1 MPPSWLLCTPGSD
14 CPGSQHFFSRLT
26 LPHPTPAAAPT
37 SSSVRGSSLP
47 YPISETTLQSKRLS
61 WEVEVP
67 KYCPPPRTACLLKSV
82 CLMITPV
89 VPPGKS
95 SHMPA
100 NPSEAGKYTGLSR
113 VLLTSAV
120 IAGEG
125 VVREGE
131 GAAGYQD
138 FNTKAGPSHSYCQTQ
153 RSVQPVH

>member
-1 MPPSWLLCTPGSD
+1 MKTETQGELTVPPSWLLCTPGSD
-14 CPGSQHFFSRLT
+14 CPGSQHFFGRLT
-26 LPHPTPAAAPT
+26 LPHPTPGAAPT

-89 VPPGKS
+89 APPGKS

-100 NPSEAGKYTGLSR
+100 KPSEVGKVHWFEQSAFNFRCDWGGGGGQRGRGRCRLPGL
-113 VLLTSAV
+113 
-120 IAGEG
+120 
-125 VVREGE
+125 
-131 GAAGYQD
+131 
-138 FNTKAGPSHSYCQTQ
+138 
-153 RSVQPVH
+153 